1 MAHGKNMSVIEVFHN
16 QNCSKSREVL
26 AMLEENQIATKTVNY
41 LDNPPS
47 HEDLM
52 ILLRKLNLPIRDIIR
67 KNEPEYKRLGL
78 DDNSLDETSLL
89 YAICENPILIQRP
102 IVIKNEAAVIGRPIT
117 NLLKLLKA

>member
-1 MAHGKNMSVIEVFHN
+1 MSVIKVTHN

-26 AMLEENQIATKTVNY
+26 AMLRENQIATEAVNY
-41 LDNPPS
+41 LDTPPS

-67 KNEPEYKRLGL
+67 KNEPEYERLGL
-78 DDNSLDETSLL
+78 DDKFLDETSLVQ
-89 YAICENPILIQRP
+89 AICENPILIQRP
-102 IVIKNEAAVIGRPIT
+102 IVIKNEVAVIGRPIT

>member
-1 MAHGKNMSVIEVFHN
+1 MSVIEVFHN

-26 AMLEENQIATKTVNY
+26 AMLEENQIAIEAVNY

-47 HEDLM
+47 HEDLV

-67 KNEPEYKRLGL
+67 KNEPEYENLGV
-78 DDNSLDETSLL
+78 DDNSLDETSLVH
-89 YAICENPILIQRP
+89 AICENPILIQRP
-102 IVIKNEAAVIGRPIT
+102 IVIKNEVAVIGRPIT

>member
-1 MAHGKNMSVIEVFHN
+1 MSAIEVFHN

-26 AMLEENQIATKTVNY
+26 AILEENQIATEAVNY

-47 HEDLM
+47 HKELA
-52 ILLRKLNLPIRDIIR
+52 ILLRKLNIPIRDMIR

-89 YAICENPILIQRP
+89 RAICENPILNERP
-102 IVIKNEAAVIGRPIT
+102 IVIKNEVAVIGRPIT

>member
-1 MAHGKNMSVIEVFHN
+1 MSIIKVFHN

-26 AMLEENQIATKTVNY
+26 AMLEENQIATKAVNY

-47 HEDLM
+47 HEDLV

-67 KNEPEYKRLGL
+67 KNEPEYENLGL
-78 DDNSLDETSLL
+78 DDNSLDETSLVH
-89 YAICENPILIQRP
+89 AICENPILIQRP
-102 IVIKNEAAVIGRPIT
+102 IVIKNEVAVIGRPIT